1 MVKNALKILLVSF
14 IIIFLPSC
22 TISSTYSRKNIKE
35 AIRNICKDEFNLDV
49 KVRFSGET
57 LWIYGPFEKLVDQ
70 DGQWNK
76 QAQSSRIKIFHA
88 LGRVFLSMDNP
99 PKLYCLLI
107 SSVKGTGFDTYTIG
121 YIPDMIKFDM
131 GFISL
136 KEREKRVVFLSFL
149 NPSAIGDLNG
159 DHIQEYD
166 IPTGEFIAYLVR
178 QNLEKNIKAS
188 VSTHYWANNLKVS
201 FDINTTKLQ
210 EDSINFFDQVRKI
223 TKETLDIY
231 NSSGDIAE
239 IEINNLLT
247 GDVEIFTPQSLAPS
261 P

>member
-1 MVKNALKILLVSF
+1 
-14 IIIFLPSC
+14 
-22 TISSTYSRKNIKE
+22 
-35 AIRNICKDEFNLDV
+35 
-49 KVRFSGET
+49 
-57 LWIYGPFEKLVDQ
+57 
-70 DGQWNK
+70 
-76 QAQSSRIKIFHA
+76 
-88 LGRVFLSMDNP
+88 
-99 PKLYCLLI
+99 
-107 SSVKGTGFDTYTIG
+107 
-121 YIPDMIKFDM
+121 MIKFDM

-149 NPSAIGDLNG
+149 NPSALGDLNG

-247 GDVEIFTPQSLAPS
+247 GDVEIYTPESITLFP
-261 P
+261 